1 MSEESNTEPSKSKKN
16 YHHLTWQAEAD
27 TPPLLRAAEVWHALL
42 SVVAAA
48 ALAAAVGEGAAA
60 LDEASDMDEGAQAP
74 APVLLRVF
82 YLLVQ

>member
-1 MSEESNTEPSKSKKN
+1 M
-16 YHHLTWQAEAD
+16 
-27 TPPLLRAAEVWHALL
+27 
-42 SVVAAA
+42 VAAA

-60 LDEASDMDEGAQAP
+60 PDEGAAALDEASAMDEGAQAP

>member
-1 MSEESNTEPSKSKKN
+1 V
-16 YHHLTWQAEAD
+16 WQ
-27 TPPLLRAAEVWHALL
+27 VLL

-60 LDEASDMDEGAQAP
+60 PDEGAAALDEASAMDEGAQAP
-74 APVLLRVF
+74 PPVLLRVF

>member
-1 MSEESNTEPSKSKKN
+1 MAKV
-16 YHHLTWQAEAD
+16 WQ
-27 TPPLLRAAEVWHALL
+27 ALL

-60 LDEASDMDEGAQAP
+60 PDEGAAALDEASAMDEGAQAP